1 MKKVNPIKIQTKKT
15 TENES
20 KLNTA
25 NSESEK
31 LERSPLRNRLKS
43 TDDEDDLNL
52 EKFFECRDDQPGK
65 QIRLNENIKL
75 FNNLSPMKLKLTS
88 KTIIKPPSLFFTCFV
103 HASAIFTYL
112 EVMFLAIALNTGKIP
127 LGLLFLVSSLGF
139 IGFIVFKV
147 SFSAILNFRIY
158 SKI

>member
-1 MKKVNPIKIQTKKT
+1 MKKSNPTKIQTQRT
-15 TENES
+15 TDNDS

-31 LERSPLRNRLKS
+31 LERSPLRNRLKC
-43 TDDEDDLNL
+43 TDDEIDLNL
-52 EKFFECRDDQPGK
+52 EKFFECRDDQPAK
-65 QIRLNENIKL
+65 QIRLTENIKL

-88 KTIIKPPSLFFTCFV
+88 RTVIKPPSLFFTCFV
-103 HASAIFTYL
+103 HGSAIFTYL

-147 SFSAILNFRIY
+147 RALTFCVYKKKF
-158 SKI
+158 